1 MPSGTIT
8 AVSIQVQPQPVI
20 RSGIAS
26 GQSNRHLDQWSMR
39 NSANVT
45 ILGRQT
51 RLQEV
56 LIEEPTV
63 VLLPRYSR
71 SEKVKPLVGARQPTR
86 DDFNPR

>member
-1 MPSGTIT
+1 
-8 AVSIQVQPQPVI
+8 
-20 RSGIAS
+20 
-26 GQSNRHLDQWSMR
+26 MR

-63 VLLPRYSR
+63 VLLPRYSPG
-71 SEKVKPLVGARQPTR
+71 EKVKQLVARYS
-86 DDFNPR
+86 